1 VGSDARKFYIVPRAL
16 RARQEIEMRRGVRV
30 FAAIALTAVMGV
42 SACAKKKPAPLPPA
56 PAPTPAEQPRTT
68 PTPPPPPP
76 PAPPEAA
83 PRPLTEDEIFA
94 KATID
99 ELNAKKPLADAYFD
113 LDSQQIRDDAKPV
126 LQKDADWMKRWPST
140 KVMVEGHADSR
151 GTAEYNLALGS
162 RRASAVRD
170 YLVNLGIGADRIT
183 LVSKG
188 KEAPLCSEEAESC
201 WSQNRRGHFV
211 ITAK

>member
-1 VGSDARKFYIVPRAL
+1 
-16 RARQEIEMRRGVRV
+16 V
-30 FAAIALTAVMGV
+30 FAAIALSAVVCV
-42 SACAKKKPAPLPPA
+42 SACAKKKPAPPPAA

-68 PTPPPPPP
+68 PSPPPPPP
-76 PAPPEAA
+76 PAPAEPA

-94 KATID
+94 KATVD
-99 ELNAKKPLADAYFD
+99 ELNAQKLLADAYFD

-126 LQKDADWMKRWPST
+126 LQKNAAWMKRWPST

-151 GTAEYNLALGS
+151 GTAEYNLALGD
-162 RRASAVRD
+162 RRAAAVRD
-170 YLVNLGIGADRIT
+170 YLVNLGVGADRVT

-188 KEAPLCSEEAESC
+188 KEAPVCSEEAESC